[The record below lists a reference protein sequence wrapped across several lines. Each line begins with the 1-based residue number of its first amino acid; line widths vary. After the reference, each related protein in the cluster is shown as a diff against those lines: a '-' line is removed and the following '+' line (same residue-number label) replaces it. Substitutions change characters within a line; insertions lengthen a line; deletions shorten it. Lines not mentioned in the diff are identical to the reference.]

1 MEKKEKSKTTKKT
14 TSKVK
19 SKTKVEK
26 KPKVEKEQTV
36 KKVKIQEEDI
46 FNTPTKKGIYYSFN
60 MRVITNVI
68 LLVVF
73 VCALVYS
80 SIMSF
85 SITKRQYINYNE
97 NSDID
102 YKIYLKDNNFYDEKY
117 LGKGMAYVASLI
129 DKIHINY
136 KYNFNVDKKSNL
148 YVIYDVKA
156 KVIIASQSNS
166 NTFFEKEY
174 NLSEEKIEEVNDEYG
189 YSISKNDVVIDYNYY
204 NKLANDFKAHYAVNT
219 SNRLEVTLYVTE
231 KSKPNNIYNL
241 SNTNKVTLI
250 IPLSEQEVNISFD
263 NKNVNI
269 EKQLISNP
277 AFIVKDTKL
286 AIVSGVLAILALAAL
301 VGLMKK
307 LSLISPETSK
317 YDKYVNRILRGYDRL
332 IISIKNKPNVE
343 EYNIIKVERFEELID
358 VRDNTSQPINYFV
371 VTPHQKCEF
380 FVINKNNL
388 YTYVVKA
395 SEFEKDSNNE
405 KES

>member
-1 MEKKEKSKTTKKT
+1 MEKKEKSKTTKKVSRT
-14 TSKVK
+14 K
-19 SKTKVEK
+19 KTIKVEE
-26 KPKVEKEQTV
+26 EK
-36 KKVKIQEEDI
+36 QEEKAQVENI
-46 FNTPTKKGIYYSFN
+46 FNEPTKKKLYFSFN
-60 MRVITNVI
+60 MRVLTNIIIMAI
-68 LLVVF
+68 L
-73 VCALVYS
+73 VCALVYT

-85 SITKRQYINYNE
+85 SITKRQYINYSE

-102 YKIYLKDNNFYDEKY
+102 YKIHLKDNNFYDEEY

-136 KYNFNVDKKSNL
+136 KYNYNVDKKSNL
-148 YVIYDVKA
+148 YIKYAVKA
-156 KVIIASQSNS
+156 KLVIASQSNS
-166 NTFFEKEY
+166 NVFFEKEY
-174 NLSEEKIEEVNDEYG
+174 DISKETIEDVIDKYG
-189 YSISKNDVVIDYNYY
+189 YSINKDDVVIDYNYY
-204 NKLANDFKAHYAVNT
+204 NKLANDFKSHYAVNT

-231 KSKPNNIYNL
+231 KSKPNNIYDL
-241 SNTNKVTLI
+241 SNTNKVTLV

-263 NKNVNI
+263 NKNINV

-277 AFIVKDTKL
+277 AFIIKDTKL
-286 AIVSGVLAILALAAL
+286 AIASGVLAVLLFISIIS
-301 VGLMKK
+301 LMKK
-307 LSLISPETSK
+307 LSLTSNETSK
-317 YDKYVNRILRGYDRL
+317 YDKYVNRLLRGYDRL
-332 IISIKNKPNVE
+332 IINIKNKPNSE

-395 SEFEKDSNNE
+395 SDFDGDSNNG